1 MPVLLKVVHT
11 SAEIKGDS
19 KPAWGPEA
27 SLSLHES
34 VSVGSREWAL
44 GVPCA
49 GRRAG
54 LPLESAYSTAAGC
67 TAALSK
73 KVIVWKFQK
82 QYNQGI

>member
-11 SAEIKGDS
+11 SAGIKGDS

-44 GVPCA
+44 GVLGC
-49 GRRAG
+49 REMSRA
-54 LPLESAYSTAAGC
+54 SS
-67 TAALSK
+67 
-73 KVIVWKFQK
+73 
-82 QYNQGI
+82 GICLWHCCWVHGSPI